1 MSQDDKCL
9 SRLTP
14 AGMQKLG
21 RSRTPE
27 PSMQLAGFTI
37 GIGVVAQMQDNVK
50 KMIKIHDTL
59 TPLIV
64 KGDAHGR

>member
-1 MSQDDKCL
+1 
-9 SRLTP
+9 
-14 AGMQKLG
+14 MQKLG

-27 PSMQLAGFTI
+27 PSTQLPGFTI

-50 KMIKIHDTL
+50 KTIKIHDAL

-64 KGDAHGR
+64 KGDAHDR

>member
-1 MSQDDKCL
+1 
-9 SRLTP
+9 
-14 AGMQKLG
+14 MQKLG

-27 PSMQLAGFTI
+27 PSTQLPGFTI

-64 KGDAHGR
+64 KGDAHDR